1 MCLVKSYAWIKEE
14 MLKSTAKRIGDHLYQ
29 QKLISSIDL
38 ESIYAAKLR
47 RDAVEILL
55 KKVRGKI
62 L

>member
-1 MCLVKSYAWIKEE
+1 MKSYAWIKEE
-14 MLKSTAKRIGDHLYQ
+14 MLKSTAERIADHLYQ
-29 QKLISSIDL
+29 QKLISFIDL
-38 ESIYAAKLR
+38 ESIYIAKLR